1 MLLHTISWVSYYRM
15 LVFLT
20 LLFIISGCTNGK
32 KKADFTIGFS
42 QCVGSDLWRKTML
55 QEMKMELS
63 LHPDAEFIYKDAGG
77 NSYKQINQVKEM
89 LNQGID
95 LLIISPNEAQPLT
108 PIVEE
113 VYHKGIPVVVLDRKT
128 TSTQYTAYVGAD
140 NYQMGRMAG
149 EYIATLSKNPV
160 NVVEIMGLP
169 ASSPAIERERGFKDG
184 IARNPHVKIEAKVFG
199 DWLKNN
205 AIKQLSKIKP
215 QLARV
220 DYVFAHNDVMA
231 LGARNYLNQLGQSKN
246 IKVIGVDALPGQGG
260 GLQMVANGVLNAS
273 LLYPTGGKEAIATA
287 FQILSK
293 SRFTKENIL
302 QSLVID
308 STNVHLMKMQWSRIN
323 SQQRDIE
330 KQQSL
335 LQEQRIVYN
344 DQKIILNFMVITLV
358 LAIIFGG
365 LAFFSLV
372 ENRKANKNLEAK
384 NEEILAQRNQ
394 LVEMSAKAEVANEA
408 KFNFF
413 TNISHEFRTPLTLIL
428 SPIDEMLKDEKLV
441 KASGKALKIIHQNA
455 FRLLSLVNE
464 LLDYRK
470 LEYDKQQIRVS
481 ENNIVTYV
489 KEIAEF
495 FRHQAQRLNINF
507 IITSEGKQFNLWF
520 DPRMLDKVFF
530 NLIANALKFSN
541 EKGTV
546 SISIKQSKNLEV
558 SVEIKDNGIG
568 MTRDETERVFD
579 QFYQADHAP
588 TLGSGIG
595 LALSKEIVA
604 LHHGRIDLV
613 SEKWKGT
620 TFTVVLPPGNKHFN
634 AAELS
639 RPEVSIPDLNERS
652 KPYTVDLEK
661 IPSKTTSGGF
671 NKPKEHSVLVVEDN
685 PDLLNYLEE
694 KLSENYEIY
703 TAANGIAAL
712 NEAIERV
719 PDLIISDVV
728 LPELSGKGLCE
739 KIKSDFRTS
748 HIPLILLTAQNS
760 VEQQVSGINAMADA
774 YITKPFNL
782 DYLLASIHSLIRN
795 RIQLRAYFTTETDK
809 PEKLPLPKTLD
820 KKFVNNFI
828 GIVEQNL
835 SDENFGVDEICK
847 LLGISRVQV
856 YRKVKALLGCSVAD
870 YIINRRLKRAKH
882 LLINGDFTIAE
893 ITYEIGFSNPNYFS
907 TVFKSKYGCTPSE
920 YRKNQCL

>member
-1 MLLHTISWVSYYRM
+1 MLLHTINWVSYYRK
-15 LVFLT
+15 LVFLI
-20 LLFIISGCTNGK
+20 LLFIVSGCNNSK

-63 LHPDAEFIYKDAGG
+63 LHPAADFIYKDAGG
-77 NSYKQINQVKEM
+77 NSNKQISQVREM

-113 VYHKGIPVVVLDRKT
+113 VYSKGIPVVVLDRKT
-128 TSTQYTAYVGAD
+128 TSNQYTAYVGAD
-140 NYQMGRMAG
+140 NYQLGRMAG
-149 EYIATLSKNPV
+149 EYISTLSKVPV

-169 ASSPAIERERGFKDG
+169 RSSPAIERERGFKDG
-184 IARNPHVKIEAKVFG
+184 IAGHHHVKIEAKVFG

-205 AIKQLSKIKP
+205 AIKQLSQIKP
-215 QLARV
+215 QLSSV
-220 DYVFAHNDVMA
+220 NYVFAHNDVMA
-231 LGARNYLNQLGQSKN
+231 SGARFYLNQLNQSKN

-260 GLQMVANGVLNAS
+260 GLQMVADGILNAS

-293 SRFTKENIL
+293 STFTKENIL

-308 STNVHLMKMQWSRIN
+308 SSNVQLMKMQWSRIN
-323 SQQRDIE
+323 SQQRDID

-335 LQEQRIVYN
+335 LQEQRVIYN
-344 DQKIILNFMVITLV
+344 DQKIILNIMVITLV

-372 ENRKANKNLEAK
+372 ENRKANKSLEAK

-428 SPIDEMLKDEKLV
+428 SPIDEMLKEEKLV
-441 KASGKALKIIHQNA
+441 KTSGKALKIIHQNA

-481 ENNIVTYV
+481 ENDIVTYV
-489 KEIAEF
+489 REIAEY
-495 FRHQAQRLNINF
+495 FRHQAQLLNINF
-507 IITSEGKQFNLWF
+507 IITSESKQIKLWF

-530 NLIANALKFSN
+530 NLIANALKFTN

-546 SISIKQSKNLEV
+546 RVSIKQSNNEEV
-558 SVEIKDNGIG
+558 LVEIEDNGIG
-568 MTRDETERVFD
+568 MTKDEAERVFD
-579 QFYQADHAP
+579 QFYQADHTP

-595 LALSKEIVA
+595 LALSKEIMA
-604 LHHGRIDLV
+604 LHHGRIDLI
-613 SEKWKGT
+613 SERWKRT
-620 TFTVVLPPGNKHFN
+620 TFTVVLPTGNKHFN
-634 AAELS
+634 TAEIS

-661 IPSKTTSGGF
+661 ISSKTTSSGF
-671 NKPKEHSVLVVEDN
+671 SKPKEHSVLVVEDN

-694 KLSENYEIY
+694 KLSEHYEIY
-703 TAANGIAAL
+703 TAINGMSAL

-760 VEQQVSGINAMADA
+760 VEQQISGINAMADA

-782 DYLLASIHSLIRN
+782 DYLLASIQGLIKN
-795 RIQLRAYFTTETDK
+795 RVKLKEHFTSETDQT
-809 PEKLPLPKTLD
+809 EKLPLPKTLD
-820 KKFVNNFI
+820 KKFVNDFV

-835 SDENFGVDEICK
+835 SNEGFGVDEICT

-870 YIINRRLKRAKH
+870 YIVNRRLKRAKH
-882 LLINGDFTIAE
+882 LLSNGELTIAE

-920 YRKNQCL
+920 FRKQQC

>member
-1 MLLHTISWVSYYRM
+1 MLLHTINRVNYCRTM
-15 LVFLT
+15 VFLV
-20 LLFIISGCTNGK
+20 LLFIVAGCNNGK
-32 KKADFTIGFS
+32 RKADFTIGFS

-63 LHPDAEFIYKDAGG
+63 LHPGADFIYKDAGG
-77 NSYKQINQVKEM
+77 SSVKQIHQVREM

-113 VYHKGIPVVVLDRKT
+113 VYNKGVPVVVLDRKT
-128 TSTQYTAYVGAD
+128 TSKQYTAYVGAD
-140 NYQMGRMAG
+140 NYQLGRMAG
-149 EYIATLSKNPV
+149 EYIATLSKHSV
-160 NVVEIMGLP
+160 NVIEIMGLP
-169 ASSPAIERERGFKDG
+169 GSSPAIERERGFKDG
-184 IARNPHVKIEAKVFG
+184 IARYTHVKIEAKVFG
-199 DWLKNN
+199 NWLKDN
-205 AIKQLSKIKP
+205 AIKQLSEIKP
-215 QLARV
+215 NLARV

-231 LGARNYLNQLGQSKN
+231 SGARLYLNQLGKAKN

-260 GLQMVANGVLNAS
+260 GLQMVADGVLNAS

-293 SRFTKENIL
+293 SPFSKENIM

-308 STNVHLMKMQWSRIN
+308 SSNVQLMKMQWSRID
-323 SQQRDIE
+323 SQQRDID

-335 LQEQRIVYN
+335 LQEQRIIYN
-344 DQKIILNFMVITLV
+344 DQKIILNIMVITLV

-441 KASGKALKIIHQNA
+441 KASGKSLKIVHQNA
-455 FRLLSLVNE
+455 YRLLSLVNE

-470 LEYDKQQIRVS
+470 LEYDKQQIRLS
-481 ENNIVTYV
+481 ENDIVSYV
-489 KEIAEF
+489 REIAEY
-495 FRHQAQRLNINF
+495 FRHQAQRLKINL
-507 IITSEGKQFNLWF
+507 IITSDSKQLKLWF

-546 SISIKQSKNLEV
+546 RISIKQCTNEEV
-558 SVEIKDNGIG
+558 SVEVEDNGIG
-568 MTRDETERVFD
+568 MTKDETERVFD

-588 TLGSGIG
+588 TLGSGVG

-620 TFTVVLPPGNKHFN
+620 TFTVVLPTGDKHIG
-634 AAELS
+634 AAETS
-639 RPEVSIPDLNERS
+639 RAEGSIPNLNERS
-652 KPYTVDLEK
+652 LPYTVDLEK
-661 IPSKTTSGGF
+661 ISSKAPSDGF
-671 NKPKEHSVLVVEDN
+671 SKPKEHSLLVVEDN

-694 KLSENYEIY
+694 KLSQHYDIY
-703 TAANGIAAL
+703 KAGNGLAAL

-739 KIKSDFRTS
+739 KLKSDFRTS

-760 VEQQVSGINAMADA
+760 IEQQISGINAMADA

-782 DYLLASIHSLIRN
+782 DYLLASIQGLIKN
-795 RIQLRAYFTTETDK
+795 RVKLKEHFTAETDHT
-809 PEKLPLPKTLD
+809 EKLPLPKTLD
-820 KKFVNNFI
+820 KKFVNDFV

-835 SDENFGVDEICK
+835 SNENFGVDDICTF
-847 LLGISRVQV
+847 LGISRVQV

-870 YIINRRLKRAKH
+870 YIVNRRLKKAKN
-882 LLINGDFTIAE
+882 LLTNGDLTIAE

-920 YRKNQCL
+920 FRKQQC

>member
-1 MLLHTISWVSYYRM
+1 
-15 LVFLT
+15 
-20 LLFIISGCTNGK
+20 
-32 KKADFTIGFS
+32 
-42 QCVGSDLWRKTML
+42 
-55 QEMKMELS
+55 MELS
-63 LHPDAEFIYKDAGG
+63 LHPGADFIYKDAGG
-77 NSYKQINQVKEM
+77 NSAKQITQVKEM

-113 VYHKGIPVVVLDRKT
+113 VYNKGIPVVVLDRKT
-128 TSTQYTAYVGAD
+128 TSNQYTAYVGAD
-140 NYQMGRMAG
+140 NYQLGRMAG
-149 EYIATLSKNPV
+149 EYISTLSKDPV

-169 ASSPAIERERGFKDG
+169 GSSPAIERERGFRDG
-184 IARNPHVKIEAKVFG
+184 VSRHHHVKIEAKVFG

-205 AIKQLSKIKP
+205 AIKQLSQIKP
-215 QLARV
+215 QLAKV
-220 DYVFAHNDVMA
+220 NYVFAHNDVMA
-231 LGARNYLNQLGQSKN
+231 LGARLYLNQSGQSKN

-260 GLQMVANGVLNAS
+260 GLQMVADGVLNAS

-287 FQILSK
+287 FQILNKFSFA
-293 SRFTKENIL
+293 RENIL

-308 STNVHLMKMQWSRIN
+308 STNVQLMKMQWSRIN
-323 SQQRDIE
+323 SQQRDID
-330 KQQSL
+330 KQQNL
-335 LQEQRIVYN
+335 LQEQRIIYN
-344 DQKIILNFMVITLV
+344 DQKIILNIMVITLV

-481 ENNIVTYV
+481 ENDIVTYV
-489 KEIAEF
+489 REIAEY
-495 FRHQAQRLNINF
+495 FRDQANRLNINF
-507 IITSEGKQFNLWF
+507 IVTAESKQLKIWF

-546 SISIKQSKNLEV
+546 RVSIKQGNEQEV
-558 SVEIKDNGIG
+558 SVEIEDNGIG

-588 TLGSGIG
+588 TMGSGIG

-604 LHHGRIDLV
+604 LHHGRIDLI
-613 SEKWKGT
+613 SEKWKRT
-620 TFTVVLPPGNKHFN
+620 TFTVVLPTGNNHFN
-634 AAELS
+634 TAEIS
-639 RPEVSIPDLNERS
+639 RPEVSIYDLNERS
-652 KPYTVDLEK
+652 KPYTADLEK
-661 IPSKTTSGGF
+661 ISSKPASGVF
-671 NKPKEHSVLVVEDN
+671 SKPKEHSVLIVEDN

-694 KLSENYEIY
+694 KLTEHYEIY
-703 TAANGIAAL
+703 TAINGIAAL

-739 KIKSDFRTS
+739 KLKSDFRTS

-760 VEQQVSGINAMADA
+760 VEQQISGINAMADA

-782 DYLLASIHSLIRN
+782 DYLLASIQGLIKN
-795 RIQLRAYFTTETDK
+795 RVKLKEHFTSETDQT
-809 PEKLPLPKTLD
+809 EKLPLPKTLD
-820 KKFVNNFI
+820 KKFVNDFV

-835 SDENFGVDEICK
+835 SNERFGVDEICT

-870 YIINRRLKRAKH
+870 YIVNRRLKRAKH
-882 LLINGDFTIAE
+882 LLSKGELTIAE

-920 YRKNQCL
+920 FRKQQCL